1 MQIRTFEPE
10 DELAVIRLWTRCGLT
25 RPWNHPESDI
35 RRKLEFQPDLF
46 FVGVRGGNIIASV
59 MAGYEGHRGWIQYL
73 AVDPDHHRQG
83 VGRTIMRHAEA
94 ALERLGAPK
103 INLQVRS
110 DNAGVIDFYRRL
122 GYEVEERASLGK
134 RLVDDPET

>member
-1 MQIRTFEPE
+1 MQIRAFQTT
-10 DELAVIRLWTRCGLT
+10 DEAAVIRPWTRCGLT
-25 RPWNHPESDI
+25 RPWNNPKSDI
-35 RRKLEFQPDLF
+35 HRKLDFQPELF
-46 FVGVRGGNIIASV
+46 WVGVREESIVASV

-83 VGRTIMRHAEA
+83 VGRAIMAHAEA

-110 DNAGVIDFYRRL
+110 DNAEVIEFYRRL
-122 GYEVEERASLGK
+122 GYEVEARASLGK
-134 RLVDDPET
+134 RLRGDPEA

>member
-1 MQIRTFEPE
+1 MQIRAFQTT
-10 DELAVIRLWTRCGLT
+10 DEAAVIRPWTRCGLT
-25 RPWNHPESDI
+25 RPWNNPKSDI
-35 RRKLEFQPDLF
+35 HRKLDFQPELF
-46 FVGVRGGNIIASV
+46 WVGVREESIVASV

-83 VGRTIMRHAEA
+83 VGRAIMAHAEA

-110 DNAGVIDFYRRL
+110 DNAEVIEFYRRL
-122 GYEVEERASLGK
+122 GYEVEARASLGK
-134 RLVDDPET
+134 RLRGEPEA

>member
-1 MQIRTFEPE
+1 
-10 DELAVIRLWTRCGLT
+10 
-25 RPWNHPESDI
+25 
-35 RRKLEFQPDLF
+35 
-46 FVGVRGGNIIASV
+46 

-122 GYEVEERASLGK
+122 GYEVEERTSLGK
-134 RLVDDPET
+134 RLGDDPET

>member
-1 MQIRTFEPE
+1 MQIRAFQTT
-10 DELAVIRLWTRCGLT
+10 DEAAVIRLWTRCGLT
-25 RPWNHPESDI
+25 RPWNNPKSDI

-46 FVGVRGGNIIASV
+46 WVGLREENIIASV

-73 AVDPDHHRQG
+73 AVDPDHHRRG
-83 VGRTIMRHAEA
+83 VGRAIMGHAEA

-110 DNAGVIDFYRRL
+110 DNAEVIEFYRRL
-122 GYEVEERASLGK
+122 GYEMEARASLGK
-134 RLVDDPET
+134 RLRGD

>member
-1 MQIRTFEPE
+1 MQIRAFQTT
-10 DELAVIRLWTRCGLT
+10 DEAAVIRLWTRCGLT
-25 RPWNHPESDI
+25 RPWNNPKSDI
-35 RRKLEFQPDLF
+35 HRKLDFQPELF
-46 FVGVRGGNIIASV
+46 WVGVREESIVASV

-83 VGRTIMRHAEA
+83 VGRAIMAHAEA

-110 DNAGVIDFYRRL
+110 DNAEVIEFYRRL
-122 GYEVEERASLGK
+122 GYEVEARASLGK
-134 RLVDDPET
+134 RLRGDPEA